1 MEAIVLAGGFGT
13 RLQKV
18 VNNVPKP
25 MAPINDKPFLFYLLK
40 FLQKNSIDRVILSVG
55 YKWEIIK
62 EYFGEKF
69 DNIDLIYS
77 IENEPL
83 GTGGAI
89 KKALNYLENDQSYV
103 LNGDTFFN
111 ISLNELRLNKNSKII
126 LALKKMQ
133 NFDRYGNVKIDK
145 NENIIAFEEKK
156 FTENGNINGGIY
168 FLRKNIFDEFD
179 LPESFSFEKFL
190 EDNYKKL
197 NAKGTVFD
205 DYFIDIGIPTD
216 YEKAKKDFS
225 EKSFIFG

>member
-77 IENEPL
+77 MENEPL

-89 KKALNYLENDQSYV
+89 KKALSYLENDQSYV

-133 NFDRYGNVKIDK
+133 NFDRYGNVKIDD
-145 NENIIAFEEKK
+145 NGSIIAFEEKK

-179 LPESFSFEKFL
+179 LPKKFSFEEFL
-190 EDNYKKL
+190 EENYKKL
-197 NAKGTVFD
+197 NAKGKIFNN
-205 DYFIDIGIPTD
+205 YFIDIGIPKD

-225 EKSFIFG
+225 EKSFIFR

>member
-1 MEAIVLAGGFGT
+1 METIVLAGGFGT

-40 FLQKNSIDRVILSVG
+40 FLQKNGIDRIILSVG

-89 KKALNYLENDQSYV
+89 KKALSYLENDQSFV

-133 NFDRYGNVKIDK
+133 NFDRYGNVKIDD
-145 NENIIAFEEKK
+145 NGSIIALEEKK

-168 FLRKNIFDEFD
+168 LLRKNIFDEFD
-179 LPESFSFEKFL
+179 LPKKFSFEEFL
-190 EDNYKKL
+190 EKNYKKL
-197 NAKGTVFD
+197 NATGKIFD
-205 DYFIDIGIPTD
+205 DYFIDIGIPKD

-225 EKSFIFG
+225 EKSFIFR